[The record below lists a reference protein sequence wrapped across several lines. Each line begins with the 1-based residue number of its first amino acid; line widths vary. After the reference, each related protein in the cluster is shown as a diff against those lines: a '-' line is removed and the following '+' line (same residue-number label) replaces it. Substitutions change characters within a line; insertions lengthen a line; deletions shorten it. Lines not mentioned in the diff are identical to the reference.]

1 LIFLLVGGKTHC
13 ALIAARAGNIR
24 MVLHTVQF
32 MNSFPQKGGLK
43 HYPPSAM
50 TGAKLHMSQL

>member
-1 LIFLLVGGKTHC
+1 
-13 ALIAARAGNIR
+13 
-24 MVLHTVQF
+24 VQF